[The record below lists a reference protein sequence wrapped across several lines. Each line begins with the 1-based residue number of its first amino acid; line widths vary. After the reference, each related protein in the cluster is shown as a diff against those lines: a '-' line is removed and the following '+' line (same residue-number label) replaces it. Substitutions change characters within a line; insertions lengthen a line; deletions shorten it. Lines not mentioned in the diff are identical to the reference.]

1 MMLTQ
6 ELEDE
11 KWSTV
16 RIPTDLLDAIESLI
30 LNLKDEF
37 GLPIY
42 RNKTDFV
49 TKAAKDLLRKHSS
62 KKGD

>member
-1 MMLTQ
+1 MMLEQ
-6 ELEDE
+6 EIEEE

-16 RIPTDLLDAIESLI
+16 RIPTDLLDAIEDSI
-30 LNLKDEF
+30 QDLKDEF
-37 GLPIY
+37 GLPLY

-49 TKAAKDLLRKHSS
+49 TKAVKDLLRKHSP